1 MIERVMNWFS
11 YSESALLANAV
22 SSLILL
28 AVVLLLRFLLVQAVK
43 HQERLAVASRRRWL
57 VSIRNV
63 MFFLL
68 LTGLVFIWANEV
80 RTFAVSI
87 VAIAAAVVLATKEL
101 FMCLSGAFLRAAAN
115 AYSVGDWIELGGMRG
130 LVVDYNLF
138 ATTILE
144 TGPGKGYHQNSGR
157 AVVIPNS
164 LLLTTPLIT
173 ETFTGDYAVH
183 AIAIPLS
190 VEDDWQKAE
199 RLLLEIATA
208 ECAPFLDDARRHMEM
223 LQKKYW
229 LATPSV
235 EPRVSIEIQDPKR
248 ISLLLRIPIP
258 VRQKGPI
265 EQAILRRF
273 LAEFYQA
280 EARPQQ
286 ENPKEWSSPGFR
298 AL

>member
-1 MIERVMNWFS
+1 MNWFS

-28 AVVLLLRFLLVQAVK
+28 AVVLLLRFILVQAVK

-57 VSIRNV
+57 VSIRNA

-68 LTGLVFIWANEV
+68 MTGLLFIWANEV

-87 VAIAAAVVLATKEL
+87 VAIAAALVLATREL
-101 FMCLSGAFLRAAAN
+101 IMCISGAVLRATTN

-130 LVVDYNLF
+130 YVVDRNLF
-138 ATTILE
+138 ATTIFE
-144 TGPGKGYHQNSGR
+144 TGPGKSYHQNSGR
-157 AVVIPNS
+157 TVVIPNS

-173 ETFTGDYAVH
+173 ETFKGDYTVH
-183 AIAIPLS
+183 SIAIPLA
-190 VEDDWQKAE
+190 VEDDWQRAE
-199 RLLLEIATA
+199 RLLLEIANA
-208 ECAPFLDDARRHMEM
+208 ECAPFLDDARTHMQA

-248 ISLLLRIPIP
+248 ISLLLRIPVP
-258 VRQKGPI
+258 VRQKGPL

-273 LAEFYQA
+273 LSEFYQA
-280 EARPQQ
+280 NSERPHPIM
-286 ENPKEWSSPGFR
+286 NDGAIIRSS
-298 AL
+298 